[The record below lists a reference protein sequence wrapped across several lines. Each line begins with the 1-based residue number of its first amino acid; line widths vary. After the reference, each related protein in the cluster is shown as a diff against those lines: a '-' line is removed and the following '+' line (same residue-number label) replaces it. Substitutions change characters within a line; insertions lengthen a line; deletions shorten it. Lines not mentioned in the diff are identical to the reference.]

1 MFRSTWNCPM
11 FIPEHEV
18 VESEEGL
25 WIDGKEIKGVVKDS
39 VKVEK
44 HKEFSVITLSIVVK
58 SYELSS
64 HRLGRGSGL

>member
-1 MFRSTWNCPM
+1 MLHSTWNCPM

-18 VESEEGL
+18 VESEEGI

-44 HKEFSVITLSIVVK
+44 HKEFSVIT
-58 SYELSS
+58 
-64 HRLGRGSGL
+64 